1 MLVVQEINPMSET
14 IPLRYAQSLLRMLPM
29 PREELRGELTEM
41 NLPLVL
47 LEDHAVADARI
58 PVEDYGR
65 LFIHLTRKLQQHL
78 PSAGDD
84 VEATLMFSAYRMMF
98 QAMLHASNLKQAMQ
112 RAAVYFQRLHSQRDT
127 FHLEEIGDHVRCRFE
142 FTDNDERSLVSPENF
157 SMEQLNWLPGLT
169 GHVLSMAMW
178 HRVCGW
184 FVGTFIDLTAVE
196 MRQPP
201 RADKD
206 YKEVFGVPVEF
217 NAGADAFHFHRRFLG
232 FPIVQSEAS
241 LSTLLETYPAELFKI
256 SPESHG
262 VGNKV
267 KKLIGSDFQRALPS
281 LQEVAERLHMT
292 TPTLHRRLR
301 EEGTSFQ
308 KLKDNCRRDAAIE
321 YLGSGS
327 YTTAQ
332 LSELMGFSDSS
343 TFHRA
348 FKKWTGLTPTEYRDK
363 NC

>member
-1 MLVVQEINPMSET
+1 MADT
-14 IPLRYAQSLLRMLPM
+14 IPLQYAQSLLRLAPM
-29 PREELRGELTEM
+29 GEDELRAELADL

-47 LEDHAVADARI
+47 LEPKAVPDARI

-65 LFIHLTRKLQQHL
+65 LFIRIVRKLQESL
-78 PSAGDD
+78 PSNSAS
-84 VEATLMFSAYRMMF
+84 VESTLMFSAYRMMF
-98 QAMLHASNLKQAMQ
+98 QAMLHASTLEQAMQ
-112 RAAVYFQRLHSQRDT
+112 RASIYFQRLQAHGES
-127 FHLEEIGDHVRCRFE
+127 FHLEEDGDRIRCRFD
-142 FTDNDERSLVSPENF
+142 FSNDNELDLQSPENF

-169 GHVLSMAMW
+169 GQVLSMAMW

-184 FVGTFIDLTAVE
+184 FIGTFIDLEAVE
-196 MRQPP
+196 MKQQGKRG
-201 RADKD
+201 KD
-206 YKEVFGVPVEF
+206 YSEVFGTPVQLS
-217 NAGADAFHFHRRFLG
+217 ATQDAFYFHRRYLQ

-241 LSTLLETYPAELFKI
+241 LTTMLETYPAELFRI
-256 SPESHG
+256 DPESHG

-267 KKLIGSDFQRALPS
+267 KNLIGTDFQRPLPS
-281 LQEVAERLHMT
+281 LQDVAERLHMT

-308 KLKDNCRRDAAIE
+308 QLKDQCRKNAAIG
-321 YLGSGS
+321 YLGRGE

-348 FKKWTGLTPTEYRDK
+348 FKKWTGLTPQEYK
-363 NC
+363 QHHC